1 MILSNAGSKKKYD
14 GLDLRSITTLGES
27 LAEKGYFWAGQFC
40 SLMAKQPFGN
50 YNQKNVKLVL
60 LGADR
65 TLPFEQFA
73 TTEAIQITEI
83 FEYSDN
89 IASLLAKGE
98 GVAMDKLSDDDSED
112 NTEAEDANEQS
123 QAVVGTEPIR
133 IELPHE
139 KAIRKRKMKGF
150 DVRAWPRPSAIFI
163 RILTFLTI
171 FGQSFANEFC
181 LVVSTKYFC
190 LHFAYI

>member
-1 MILSNAGSKKKYD
+1 MLA
-14 GLDLRSITTLGES
+14 LPES
-27 LAEKGYFWAGQFC
+27 SRMYELLE
-40 SLMAKQPFGN
+40 L
-50 YNQKNVKLVL
+50 KNVKFVL
-60 LGADR
+60 LDADC

-73 TTEAIQITEI
+73 TTEAIQMTEI

-190 LHFAYI
+190 LHFAYRKSNIFLCILGTQVKCQFAKIPW